1 MTNVQVRVFFGQ
13 ANLSDISIILTDV
26 ELNDIED
33 YYTALMNSDAKTF
46 RILTKDKNNRYL
58 INKANVLAISV
69 SEYDTPMPPRF
80 AVDIKPKT

>member
-26 ELNDIED
+26 ELDDIED
-33 YYTALMNSDAKTF
+33 YYTGLMNSDAKTF